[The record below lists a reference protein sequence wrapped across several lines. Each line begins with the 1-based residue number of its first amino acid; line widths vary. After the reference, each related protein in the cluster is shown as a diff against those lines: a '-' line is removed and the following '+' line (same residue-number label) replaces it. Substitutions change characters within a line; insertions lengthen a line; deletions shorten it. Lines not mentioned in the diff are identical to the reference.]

1 MTEIINID
9 EIRNKIYTIRG
20 IQIILDEDLAVFYG
34 VETRNLN
41 KAVKRNITRFPE
53 DFSFQLTK
61 EEYSNL
67 MFQFGTSSKV
77 HGGRRKLPKA
87 FTEAGVATL
96 SGILNSKKAIEVNIQ
111 IIRAFVLMRKFI
123 SQNLELLNE
132 INLIKKK
139 NLEYD
144 LKFDKIFNLLQH
156 KELEKGIFFEGQLF
170 DAHKFISDLIRKAKK
185 EIILIDNY
193 IDENTLLLFNKREKG
208 VKVKIYT
215 KNITK
220 NLKQDL
226 EKYNSQ
232 YESIQIK
239 EFDLSHDRF
248 LLIDD
253 TVYHIGASL
262 KDIGKKWFGFSKM
275 EKESIEIIKRLK

>member
-1 MTEIINID
+1 MSDCT
-9 EIRNKIYTIRG
+9 
-20 IQIILDEDLAVFYG
+20 
-34 VETRNLN
+34 
-41 KAVKRNITRFPE
+41 
-53 DFSFQLTK
+53 
-61 EEYSNL
+61 
-67 MFQFGTSSKV
+67 
-77 HGGRRKLPKA
+77 
-87 FTEAGVATL
+87 
-96 SGILNSKKAIEVNIQ
+96 
-111 IIRAFVLMRKFI
+111 
-123 SQNLELLNE
+123 
-132 INLIKKK
+132 
-139 NLEYD
+139 
-144 LKFDKIFNLLQH
+144 
-156 KELEKGIFFEGQLF
+156 
-170 DAHKFISDLIRKAKK
+170 HKFISDLIRKAKK

-193 IDENTLLLFNKREKG
+193 IDENTLLLFNKREKY

-232 YESIQIK
+232 YDPIQIK

-275 EKESIEIIKRLK
+275 EKESIEILKRLK